1 MASKSREYFI
11 VDGHLHVFDLDVKN
25 KFPNRNDSHGF
36 PEDKDIEAINRTVP
50 LEEARG
56 FTRYCGVNNVV
67 FMQCYHDCPEEAQW
81 VYDTASKKHPF
92 IKGIVAGL
100 DLTQHDKLEKYIKQF
115 KSDFKVPKF
124 VGIRNIVEH
133 LPADHWL
140 Q

>member
-1 MASKSREYFI
+1 MSLKNDQYSI
-11 VDGHLHVFDLDVKN
+11 VDGHLHVWNLKIRDS
-25 KFPNRNDSHGF
+25 FPNKNFSHGWPDKEED
-36 PEDKDIEAINRTVP
+36 PEIYRDIP
-50 LEEARG
+50 LEEAHG
-56 FTRYCGVNNVV
+56 FTRYCGAKNVV

-81 VYDTASKKHPF
+81 VYDTASKKHSF

-115 KSDFKVPKF
+115 KEDFKIPKF

-140 Q
+140 R